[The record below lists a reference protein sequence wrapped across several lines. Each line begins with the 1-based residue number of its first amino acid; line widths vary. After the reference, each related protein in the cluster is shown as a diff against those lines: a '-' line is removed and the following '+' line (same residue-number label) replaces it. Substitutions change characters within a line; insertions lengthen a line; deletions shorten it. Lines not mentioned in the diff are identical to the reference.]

1 MSFNASKRDGSRMAI
16 IGAGSVGSAIA
27 FACLMRSVVS
37 ELLINDFNEK
47 VCQGQVL
54 DLQDAAFV
62 SSTKVR
68 VGTPKECG
76 QADIIVITAGARQRP
91 GETRDELV
99 QRNEDILRNVLDGL
113 QPIKSTA
120 ILMLVANPV
129 NILTCMAQKFSGLP
143 PSQVIGTGTYL
154 DSVRFRVA
162 MREHLQVSGAS
173 VHAYVVG
180 DHGDKQVAVW
190 SSATVGGKPLLSYEE
205 IKSIDC
211 DEEAKKVARK
221 AYSIIDLKGATS
233 FGIAAVVSDLALC
246 ITLNKLSVIPIST
259 YCERFDA
266 CLSFPV
272 SLGTNGVERIVYP
285 EMNEKEIAMVEA
297 SAKATREQ
305 CAKYNDHRK

>member
-1 MSFNASKRDGSRMAI
+1 MAI

-37 ELLINDFNEK
+37 ELLINDFNPK

-62 SSTKVR
+62 SNTKVR
-68 VGTPKECG
+68 IGTPKECG

-91 GETRDELV
+91 GESRDELV
-99 QRNEDILRNVLDGL
+99 QRNQDILKSVLDGM

-129 NILTCMAQKFSGLP
+129 NVLTCMAQKMSGLP
-143 PSQVIGTGTYL
+143 PHQVIGTGTYL
-154 DSVRFRVA
+154 DSIRFRVA
-162 MREHLQVSGAS
+162 MKERLRVSESS

-190 SSATVGGKPLLSYEE
+190 SSATIGGKPLLSFEE
-205 IKSIDC
+205 LQGVNQ
-211 DEEAKKVARK
+211 DEVAHQVAHK
-221 AYSIIDLKGATS
+221 AYGIIDLKGATS

-246 ITLNKLSVIPIST
+246 ITLNKLSIIPLST

-272 SLGTNGVERIVYP
+272 SLGNNGVEKIVYP
-285 EMNEKEIAMVEA
+285 EMNEKELALVQA
-297 SAKATREQ
+297 SAEATRKV
-305 CAKYNDHRK
+305 CSKF

>member
-1 MSFNASKRDGSRMAI
+1 MSGAKQRGSQMAI

-37 ELLINDFNEK
+37 ELLVNDFNEK

-68 VGTPKECG
+68 IGTPKECG

-91 GETRDELV
+91 GETRDALV
-99 QRNEDILRNVLDGL
+99 LRNEEILRSVLSGL

-143 PSQVIGTGTYL
+143 PHQVIGTGTYL
-154 DSVRFRVA
+154 DSNRLRVA
-162 MREHLQVSGAS
+162 MRDHLDVAESA
-173 VHAYVVG
+173 VNAYIVG

-190 SSATVGGKPLLSYEE
+190 SSATVGGKPMLSFEE
-205 IKSIDC
+205 MKNLDL
-211 DEEAKKVARK
+211 DKEAEKVARK

-233 FGIAAVVSDLALC
+233 FGIAAVVSDLALS
-246 ITLNKLSVIPIST
+246 IILNKLSVNPLST

-272 SLGTNGVERIVYP
+272 SLGANGVERIIYP
-285 EMNEKEIAMVEA
+285 DMNDKEIAMVEA
-297 SAKATREQ
+297 SAKFAREA
-305 CAKYNDHRK
+305 CAKYIS

>member
-1 MSFNASKRDGSRMAI
+1 MAI
-16 IGAGSVGSAIA
+16 IGAGSVGSSIA

-37 ELLINDFNEK
+37 ELLINDFDEK
-47 VCQGQVL
+47 VCRGQVL

-68 VGTPKECG
+68 TGTPKECG

-91 GETRDELV
+91 GETRDALV
-99 QRNEDILRNVLDGL
+99 LRNEEILRSVLSGL
-113 QPIKSTA
+113 QPIKPTA

-143 PSQVIGTGTYL
+143 PHRVIGTGTYL
-154 DSVRFRVA
+154 DSIRFRVA
-162 MREHLQVSGAS
+162 VKDHLNVSESS
-173 VHAYVVG
+173 VNAYIVG

-190 SSATVGGKPLLSYEE
+190 SSATVGGKPILSFEE
-205 IKSIDC
+205 IKDL
-211 DEEAKKVARK
+211 DLPKETEKVARK

-233 FGIAAVVSDLALC
+233 FGIAAVVSDLALS
-246 ITLNKLSVIPIST
+246 ITLNKLSVNPLST

-272 SLGTNGVERIVYP
+272 SLGSNGVERIIYP
-285 EMNEKEIAMVEA
+285 DMDDKEIAMVEA
-297 SAKATREQ
+297 SAKIAREA
-305 CAKYNDHRK
+305 CSKYTD

>member
-1 MSFNASKRDGSRMAI
+1 MSQSRREGSQMAI

-37 ELLINDFNEK
+37 ELLINDFNPK

-62 SSTKVR
+62 SNTKVR
-68 VGTPKECG
+68 IGTPKECG

-91 GETRDELV
+91 GESRDELV
-99 QRNEDILRNVLDGL
+99 QRNQDILKSVLDGM

-129 NILTCMAQKFSGLP
+129 NVLTCMAQKMSGLP
-143 PSQVIGTGTYL
+143 PHQVIGTGTYL
-154 DSVRFRVA
+154 DSIRFRVA
-162 MREHLQVSGAS
+162 MKERLRVSESS

-190 SSATVGGKPLLSYEE
+190 SSATIGGKPLLSFEE
-205 IKSIDC
+205 LQGVNQ
-211 DEEAKKVARK
+211 DEVAHQVAHK
-221 AYSIIDLKGATS
+221 AYGIIDLKGATS

-246 ITLNKLSVIPIST
+246 ITLNKLSIIPLST

-272 SLGTNGVERIVYP
+272 SLGNNGVEKIVYP
-285 EMNEKEIAMVEA
+285 EMNEKELALVQA
-297 SAKATREQ
+297 SAETTRKV
-305 CAKYNDHRK
+305 CSKF

>member
-1 MSFNASKRDGSRMAI
+1 MSSQMAI
-16 IGAGSVGSAIA
+16 IGAGSVGSGVA

-37 ELLINDFNEK
+37 ELLINDFNTK
-47 VCQGQVL
+47 VCEGQVL

-91 GETRDELV
+91 GESRDELV
-99 QRNEDILRNVLDGL
+99 QRNQDILKSVLDGM

-129 NILTCMAQKFSGLP
+129 NVLTCMAQKMSGLP
-143 PSQVIGTGTYL
+143 PHQVIGTGTYL
-154 DSVRFRVA
+154 DSIRFRVA
-162 MREHLQVSGAS
+162 MKERLRVSESS

-190 SSATVGGKPLLSYEE
+190 SSANVGGKPLLSFEE
-205 IKSIDC
+205 LQGLNQD
-211 DEEAKKVARK
+211 DVAHQVAHK
-221 AYSIIDLKGATS
+221 AYGIIDLKGATS
-233 FGIAAVVSDLALC
+233 FGIAAVVSELALC
-246 ITLNKLSVIPIST
+246 ITLNKLSVIPLSV
-259 YCERFDA
+259 YCPRFDA

-285 EMNEKEIAMVEA
+285 EMNEKELALVQA
-297 SAKATREQ
+297 SAEATRKV
-305 CAKYNDHRK
+305 CSNF

>member
-1 MSFNASKRDGSRMAI
+1 MSNLAAVARHGGSKMAI
-16 IGAGSVGSAIA
+16 IGAGSVGSSIA

-37 ELLINDFNEK
+37 ELLINDFNTK
-47 VCQGQVL
+47 VCEGQVL

-99 QRNEDILRNVLDGL
+99 LRNEDILKSVLDGL
-113 QPIKSTA
+113 QPIKPTA

-129 NILTCMAQKFSGLP
+129 NVLTCMAQKLSGLP
-143 PSQVIGTGTYL
+143 PHQVIGTGTFL

-162 MREHLQVSGAS
+162 MKDALKVSETS

-190 SSATVGGKPLLSYEE
+190 SSATVGGKPLLTFEE
-205 IKSIDC
+205 VKSLDLKK
-211 DEEAKKVARK
+211 EAEKVAHK
-221 AYSIIDLKGATS
+221 AYAIIDLKGATA

-246 ITLNKLSVIPIST
+246 ITLNKLSVIPVST
-259 YCERFDA
+259 YCERFKA

-272 SLGTNGVERIVYP
+272 SLGACGVERIVYP
-285 EMNEKEIAMVEA
+285 DMNADEVAMVEA
-297 SAKATREQ
+297 SAESTRQ
-305 CAKYNDHRK
+305 TCSKYL

>member
-1 MSFNASKRDGSRMAI
+1 MAAKREGSQLAI
-16 IGAGSVGSAIA
+16 IGAGSVGSSIG

-37 ELLINDFNEK
+37 EILINDFNTK
-47 VCQGQVL
+47 VCEGQVL

-76 QADIIVITAGARQRP
+76 QADIIVITAGARQKP
-91 GETRDELV
+91 GESRDELV
-99 QRNEDILRNVLDGL
+99 LRNEDILRSVLDGL
-113 QPIKSTA
+113 QPIKKTA

-129 NILTCMAQKFSGLP
+129 NVLTCMAQKLSGLP
-143 PSQVIGTGTYL
+143 PHQVIGTGTYL

-162 MREHLQVSGAS
+162 VKDTLKVAETS
-173 VHAYVVG
+173 VHAYIVG

-190 SSATVGGKPLLSYEE
+190 SSASIGGKPLLAFKE
-205 IKSIDC
+205 IQEMDRAA
-211 DEEAKKVARK
+211 EAAKVARK

-233 FGIAAVVSDLALC
+233 FGIAAVVSEVALC
-246 ITLNKLSVIPIST
+246 ITLNKLSVVPLST
-259 YCERFDA
+259 YCEKFDA

-285 EMNEKEIAMVEA
+285 DMDESELALVEE
-297 SAKATREQ
+297 SAVATRHA
-305 CAKYNDHRK
+305 CRNYKN

>member
-1 MSFNASKRDGSRMAI
+1 MAI

-37 ELLINDFNEK
+37 ELLINDFNAK
-47 VCQGQVL
+47 VCEGQVL

-76 QADIIVITAGARQRP
+76 QADIIVITAGARQKP
-91 GETRDELV
+91 GESRDELV
-99 QRNEDILRNVLDGL
+99 LRNEDILRSVLEGL
-113 QPIKSTA
+113 QPIKKTA

-129 NILTCMAQKFSGLP
+129 NVLTCMAQKLSGLP
-143 PSQVIGTGTYL
+143 PRQVIGTGTYL

-162 MREHLQVSGAS
+162 IKDTLKVSETS
-173 VHAYVVG
+173 VHAYIVG

-190 SSATVGGKPLLSYEE
+190 SSASVGGKPMLAFEE
-205 IKSIDC
+205 IKKMDRAA
-211 DEEAKKVARK
+211 EAAKVARK

-233 FGIAAVVSDLALC
+233 FGIAAVVSEVALC
-246 ITLNKLSVIPIST
+246 ITLNKLSVVPLST

-285 EMNEKEIAMVEA
+285 DMDEHELAMVEE
-297 SAKATREQ
+297 SAVATRHACRNYRE
-305 CAKYNDHRK
+305 

>member
-1 MSFNASKRDGSRMAI
+1 MSASTTHQGSQMAI

-37 ELLINDFNEK
+37 ELLINDFNDK
-47 VCQGQVL
+47 VSKGQVL

-62 SSTKVR
+62 SSTGVR

-91 GETRDELV
+91 GETRDALV
-99 QRNEDILRNVLDGL
+99 LRNEEILRSVLSGL

-120 ILMLVANPV
+120 ILLLVANPV

-143 PSQVIGTGTYL
+143 PHQVIGTGTYL
-154 DSVRFRVA
+154 DSIRFRVA
-162 MREHLQVSGAS
+162 MKDHLKVSQTS
-173 VHAYVVG
+173 VHAYIVG

-190 SSATVGGKPLLSYEE
+190 SSATVGGKPMLTFEE
-205 IKSIDC
+205 IKDL
-211 DEEAKKVARK
+211 DHAKEAETVARK

-233 FGIAAVVSDLALC
+233 FGIAAVVSEIALS
-246 ITLNKLSVIPIST
+246 ITLNKMSINPLST

-272 SLGTNGVERIVYP
+272 SLGTNGVERIIYP
-285 EMNEKEIAMVEA
+285 EMNDKEIAMVEE
-297 SAKATREQ
+297 SAKTIREA
-305 CAKYNDHRK
+305 CSKYTD

>member
-1 MSFNASKRDGSRMAI
+1 MATSAAAKREGSQMAI
-16 IGAGSVGSAIA
+16 IGAGSVGSSIA

-68 VGTPKECG
+68 VGTSKECG
-76 QADIIVITAGARQRP
+76 QADIIVITAGARQRS

-99 QRNEDILRNVLDGL
+99 QRNEDILKSVLEGL
-113 QPIKSTA
+113 QPIKKTA

-143 PSQVIGTGTYL
+143 THQVIGTGTYL

-162 MREHLQVSGAS
+162 MKDRLNVSETS
-173 VHAYVVG
+173 VHAYIVG

-190 SSATVGGKPLLSYEE
+190 SSATVGGKPLLSFEE
-205 IKSIDC
+205 FKNMDR
-211 DEEAKKVARK
+211 DKEAEKVARK

-246 ITLNKLSVIPIST
+246 ITLNKLTVFPIST

-272 SLGTNGVERIVYP
+272 SLGNNGVERIVYP
-285 EMNEKEIAMVEA
+285 EMNEKETAMVEA
-297 SAKATREQ
+297 SAKATREA
-305 CAKYNDHRK
+305 CSKYK

>member
-1 MSFNASKRDGSRMAI
+1 MTSPKHGSRMAI
-16 IGAGSVGSAIA
+16 IGAGSVGSTIA

-47 VCQGQVL
+47 TCQGQVL

-68 VGTPKECG
+68 TGTSQECG
-76 QADIIVITAGARQRP
+76 QADIIVVTAGARQRP

-99 QRNEDILRNVLDGL
+99 LRNEEILKSVLDGL
-113 QPIKSTA
+113 QPIKPSA
-120 ILMLVANPV
+120 ILVLVANPV
-129 NILTCMAQKFSGLP
+129 NILTCMAQKLSGLP
-143 PSQVIGTGTYL
+143 SKQVIGTGTYL
-154 DSVRFRVA
+154 DSIRFRVA
-162 MREHLQVSGAS
+162 MKERLAVSETS

-190 SSATVGGKPLLSYEE
+190 SSARVGGKPLVSFEE
-205 IKSIDC
+205 LLDIDKTN
-211 DEEAKKVARK
+211 EAKKVARK
-221 AYSIIDLKGATS
+221 AYGIIDLKGATS

-246 ITLNKLSVIPIST
+246 ITLNKLTVIPLST

-272 SLGTNGVERIVYP
+272 SLGAHGIERIVYP
-285 EMNEKEIAMVEA
+285 DMDDDETALVEA
-297 SAKATREQ
+297 SAKAMREA
-305 CAKYNDHRK
+305 CAKYLK